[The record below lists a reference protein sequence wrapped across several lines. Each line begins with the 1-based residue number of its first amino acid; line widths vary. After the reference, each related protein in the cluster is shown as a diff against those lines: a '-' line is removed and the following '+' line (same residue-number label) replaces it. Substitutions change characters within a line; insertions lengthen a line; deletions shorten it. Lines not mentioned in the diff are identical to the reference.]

1 VNELSST
8 TVRSTPSRRAPTVTI
23 IRAGERSAVAVRG
36 D

>member
-1 VNELSST
+1 MTVKST
-8 TVRSTPSRRAPTVTI
+8 SRQAATVTI